1 MRSAYPIP
9 ADVPT
14 TPARAIRRA
23 DSHRAQVAGPAGGS
37 AGAENEVVRLWAEVK
52 RLQTEVRDSQMSLLT
67 SNEHGDALQEHLFRL
82 NTSLT
87 AEIRERLAAEER
99 LQKLL
104 DTVTREKGDLEDLVQ
119 ILMDQGDIFAAEGEK
134 ARIDGLT
141 QISNRRG
148 FDEYLFKEW
157 KRHCLAEE
165 PLSLLICDV
174 DHFKLYNDHYGHQ
187 AGDECLK
194 IIAGHIDRC
203 RRGGDL
209 VARYGGEEF
218 AMVMPHT
225 PLEGALRVGERV
237 RAAIAAAGLPHAGS
251 CVSDG
256 VTVSVGVAC
265 RTPGITDTR
274 DASALI
280 EEADRNLYLA
290 KRQGRNRV
298 NQQEVK
304 QQEKEQTI
312 PA

>member
-1 MRSAYPIP
+1 MPSAYPVSAGILTIP
-9 ADVPT
+9 AE
-14 TPARAIRRA
+14 AIPRA
-23 DSHRAQVAGPAGGS
+23 DSQAEEMAAPAGRS
-37 AGAENEVVRLWAEVK
+37 ECDENEVVRLWAEVK
-52 RLQTEVRDSQMSLLT
+52 RLRTEVRDSQMSLLT
-67 SNEHGDALQEHLFRL
+67 SNQHGDALQEHLYKI
-82 NTSLT
+82 NAGLT
-87 AEIRERLAAEER
+87 AEMRERLAKEER

-104 DTVTREKGDLEDLVQ
+104 DAVTREKGDLEDLVQ

-134 ARIDGLT
+134 ARIDSLT
-141 QISNRRG
+141 QIFNRRG

-157 KRHCLAEE
+157 ERHVKAQE

-174 DHFKLYNDHYGHQ
+174 DHFKRYNDHYGHQ

-203 RRGGDL
+203 RRTGDL

-225 PLEGALRVGERV
+225 PLEGALKVGERV
-237 RAAIAAAGLPHAGS
+237 RAAIATAGIPHAAS
-251 CVSDG
+251 SVCDR

-265 RTPGITDTR
+265 RTPRITDTR
-274 DASALI
+274 DAYALI
-280 EEADRNLYLA
+280 EEADGNLYLA

-298 NQQEVK
+298 NE
-304 QQEKEQTI
+304 QEKEQTI